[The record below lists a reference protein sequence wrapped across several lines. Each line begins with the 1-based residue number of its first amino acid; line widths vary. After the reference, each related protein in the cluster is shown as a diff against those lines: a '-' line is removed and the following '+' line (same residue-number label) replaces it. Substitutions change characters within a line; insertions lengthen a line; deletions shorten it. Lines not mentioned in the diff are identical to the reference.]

1 MTALVA
7 KLLTALVVE
16 AAVEGME
23 MVVVVEWVVGE
34 RVPDE
39 EV

>member
-1 MTALVA
+1 MA